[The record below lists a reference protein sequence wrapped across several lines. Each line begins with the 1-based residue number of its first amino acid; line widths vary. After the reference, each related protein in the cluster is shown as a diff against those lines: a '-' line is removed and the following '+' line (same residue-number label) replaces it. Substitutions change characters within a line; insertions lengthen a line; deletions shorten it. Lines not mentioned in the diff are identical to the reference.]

1 MQNNT
6 KIAILLATYN
16 AEKYLAEQID
26 SIVNQTYADWTLYI
40 QDDGSK
46 DATCAIIDDY
56 ARRYPE
62 KIIHVD
68 LGLSRQGCCGNF
80 MTLLNVVESP
90 YYMFCD
96 QDDVW
101 IPEKIALS
109 LAKITELETTYG
121 VEHPILIHTDRTFVR
136 ENLSVFQQSEWNPR
150 NLPEKRIQKKIKA
163 LEVPGILGIYNIC
176 AGNTMC
182 FNHAVKEISFP
193 YLNIRVHDSN
203 VAMAVANRGG
213 VIEPLMRS
221 TVLYRIH
228 SGQTCGVKKE
238 SIGRKLLKLPKV
250 LDNNLRGYHIWKLY
264 GYGCFFR
271 YLYYRIKYF
280 LILKLN

>member
-1 MQNNT
+1 MQNNA

-16 AEKYLAEQID
+16 AGKYLAEQID
-26 SIVNQTYADWTLYI
+26 SILTQSYEDWTLYI

-46 DATCAIIDDY
+46 DNTRTIIDDY
-56 ARRYPE
+56 VRRHPE

-68 LGLSRQGCCGNF
+68 LGLTHQGCCGNF
-80 MTLLNVVESP
+80 MSLLNVVDST

-101 IPEKIALS
+101 LPEKVAVS
-109 LAKITELETTYG
+109 LAKMKEMETQYG
-121 VEHPILIHTDRTFVR
+121 KDCPLLLHTDRTFVR
-136 ENLSVFQQSEWNPR
+136 EDLTVFQKSEWNPR
-150 NLPEKRIQKKIKA
+150 GLPMERIQKKIKK
-163 LEVPGILGIYNIC
+163 LENPGILGIYNIC

-182 FNHAVKEISFP
+182 FNYAVKGECFP

-213 VIEPLMRS
+213 VIEPLMQS

-228 SGQTCGVKKE
+228 SGQTCGVKQE
-238 SIGRKLLKLPKV
+238 PIFRKLLRFPKV
-250 LDNNLRGYHIWKLY
+250 LDNNLLGYHIWKLY
-264 GYGCFFR
+264 GYGSFLR
-271 YLYYRIKYF
+271 YLYYRVRYF
-280 LILKLN
+280 LILRLN